1 MSNNVKYQPANTK
14 LQALADDLEAL
25 WGRKPK
31 IYGVSLPA
39 GHSCPGADICKS
51 SADRITG
58 KITDGANTQVRCFMA
73 SIESY
78 SKQSR
83 AAGWENFDILRG
95 INWGTTLDIAGDMA
109 DAMVPPADAD
119 VVRFGVNGDFFNQ
132 RHFDAALLVAER
144 NPHIMFYAYT
154 KSVNYWV
161 HRLGQIP
168 ANLNLN
174 ASRGGRYDHLIDE
187 HNLKSAV
194 IVYHP
199 EEAAALGLEID
210 HDETHALLGRDSFAL
225 LIHGTQ
231 PKGSP
236 AAAALKRLKTE
247 NIKYA
252 YSRREPRPATVSE
265 SLLSIAAAEGAAAY
279 SSR

>member
-1 MSNNVKYQPANTK
+1 MTNTIKYQPANTK
-14 LQALADDLEAL
+14 LQALADHLEAL

-58 KITDGANTQVRCFMA
+58 KITDGANTTVRCFMA

-95 INWGTTLDIAGDMA
+95 LKTADAMA
-109 DAMVPPADAD
+109 DAMAPPADAD

-132 RHFDAALLVAER
+132 KHFDAALLVAER
-144 NPHIMFYAYT
+144 NPQIMFYAYT

-161 HRLGQIP
+161 ARLGQIP

-174 ASRGGRYDHLIDE
+174 ASRGGRFDHLIDQYD
-187 HNLKSAV
+187 LKSAV

-199 EEAAALGLEID
+199 EEADALGLEID

-231 PKGSP
+231 PKGSD
-236 AAAALKRLKTE
+236 AAAAIKRLKTE

-252 YSRREPRPATVSE
+252 YRRREPRPATVSE

>member
-1 MSNNVKYQPANTK
+1 MTNTTLLTVKYQPANTK
-14 LQALADDLEAL
+14 LQALADHLEAL

-58 KITDGANTQVRCFMA
+58 KITDGPNTQVRCFMA

-83 AAGWENFDILRG
+83 AAGWENFDILRAHKDSPA
-95 INWGTTLDIAGDMA
+95 LMA
-109 DAMVPPADAD
+109 ESLRPPADAD

-132 RHFDAALLVAER
+132 KHFDAALIVARE

-161 HRLGQIP
+161 NRLGQIP

-199 EEAAALGLEID
+199 EEADALGLEID

-265 SLLSIAAAEGAAAY
+265 SLLAIAAAEGAAAY
-279 SSR
+279 SS

>member
-1 MSNNVKYQPANTK
+1 MTVQIKYQPANTK
-14 LQALADDLEAL
+14 LQALVEYLEEL
-25 WGRKPK
+25 WARPVNV
-31 IYGVSLPA
+31 YGVSLPA

-58 KITDGANTQVRCFMA
+58 KITDGANTTVRCFMA

-83 AAGWENFDILRG
+83 AAGWENFDILRALK
-95 INWGTTLDIAGDMA
+95 TAADMA
-109 DAMVPPADAD
+109 DVMTPPADAD
-119 VVRFGVNGDFFNQ
+119 VIRFGVNGDFFNQ
-132 RHFDAALLVAER
+132 KHFDAALIVAER
-144 NPHIMFYAYT
+144 NPQIMFYAYT

-161 HRLGQIP
+161 ARLGQIP

-174 ASRGGRYDHLIDE
+174 ASRGGRFDHLIDE

-199 EEAAALGLEID
+199 EEADALGLEID

-231 PKGSP
+231 PKGSD
-236 AAAALKRLKTE
+236 AAAAIKRLKAE
-247 NIKYA
+247 DIKFA
-252 YSRREPRPATVSE
+252 YSRK
-265 SLLSIAAAEGAAAY
+265 
-279 SSR
+279 